1 MGLKTALTLLAF
13 ASLLHSQEPAWDAAA
28 ATAVVFNRDYPE
40 SAALAE
46 DYARLRG
53 IPDERLIALSC
64 SKEEAISR
72 EAFNETIAEPLR
84 GHFIERDWWKQQV
97 REILEPASGKMKR
110 LPVVVESKV
119 SILVLMHGI
128 PSKIIRQKENPKQAE
143 EDEAS
148 VDSELGCLGLPG
160 VRLAGAVPNPF
171 YRQEQRFPQVPTA
184 QGVLLVARLDA
195 ASPATVRRMMDDA
208 LAAEQTGLQGR
219 AVIDL
224 ALKQGA
230 YQQGDEWLRRA
241 SQSYRAFGIP
251 AWVDRSEPILREA
264 WPLPDTALYFG
275 WYTGEIA
282 GALKSPSFRFKRGAV
297 ACHLHSFSASIIRT
311 STQAWAGP
319 LLDHG
324 AAVTMGNVWEPYLS
338 MTIHFDILNDRLL
351 KGWTVAEAAWCAT
364 PYLSW
369 MNVVIGDPLYRP
381 FAHSTLGKAD
391 KERDFSLLQALAKRH
406 AGDNSTA
413 ALKREILKLGQDRT
427 DPHLIELL
435 ALLSSQ
441 EGKTNEAISLLEHAR
456 SLYKDASDRLR
467 TVLYQADLLRPDK
480 PAALALLRQNTSDD
494 TLKGAQG
501 HALLK
506 ALIAELG
513 G

>member
-13 ASLLHSQEPAWDAAA
+13 ASLLHSQEPAWDAAG
-28 ATAVVFNRDYPE
+28 ATAVVFNRDFPE

-46 DYARLRG
+46 EYARLRG

-110 LPVVVESKV
+110 LPVVVQSKV

-128 PSKIIRQKENPKQAE
+128 PSKIIRQRENPKQAE

-148 VDSELGCLGLPG
+148 VDSELACLGLPG

-171 YRQEQRFPQVPTA
+171 HRQEQRFPEMTHTM
-184 QGVLLVARLDA
+184 GMLLIGRLDA

-208 LAAEQTGLQGR
+208 IAVEQTGLQGR

-241 SQSYRAFGIP
+241 AQSYRQHGIP

-311 STQAWAGP
+311 STQAWVGP

-364 PYLSW
+364 PFLSW

-381 FAHSTLGKAD
+381 FVNSTLGKAD
-391 KERDFSLLQALAKRH
+391 KERDFALLQALAKKH
-406 AGDNSTA
+406 STDSRTA
-413 ALKREILKLGQDRT
+413 TLKREVLKLGQDRT
-427 DPHLIELL
+427 NPHLIELL

-441 EGKTNEAISLLEHAR
+441 EGKTDEAIGLLEHAR
-456 SLYKDASDRLR
+456 TLYPDADDRLR
-467 TVLYQADLLRPDK
+467 TVLYQVDLMRRENS
-480 PAALALLRQNTSDD
+480 PAALALLRQCAGDD
-494 TLKGAQG
+494 TLKNAKS

-506 ALIAELG
+506 LLIAEMQ
-513 G
+513 

>member
-13 ASLLHSQEPAWDAAA
+13 ASLLHSQEPAWDAAGA
-28 ATAVVFNRDYPE
+28 PAVVFNRDFPE

-46 DYARLRG
+46 EYARLRG

-110 LPVVVESKV
+110 LPVVVQSKV

-128 PSKIIRQKENPKQAE
+128 PSKIIRQRENPKQAE

-148 VDSELGCLGLPG
+148 VDSELACLGLPG

-171 YRQEQRFPQVPTA
+171 HRQEQRFPEMTHTM
-184 QGVLLVARLDA
+184 GMLLIGRLDA

-208 LAAEQTGLQGR
+208 IAVEQTGLQGR

-241 SQSYRAFGIP
+241 AQSYRQHGIP

-311 STQAWAGP
+311 STQAWVGP

-338 MTIHFDILNDRLL
+338 MTIHFDIFNDRLL

-364 PYLSW
+364 PVLSW
-369 MNVVIGDPLYRP
+369 MNVVLGDPLYRP
-381 FAHSTLGKAD
+381 FAHSNMGD
-391 KERDFSLLQALAKRH
+391 DQDRDYSLLQALAKRH
-406 AGDNSTA
+406 ASDSSTA
-413 ALKREILKLGQDRT
+413 ALKRQVLKIGQDRNN
-427 DPHLIELL
+427 PHIIELL
-435 ALLSSQ
+435 GLLSSQ
-441 EGKTNEAISLLEHAR
+441 EGKTDEAISMLKHAGT
-456 SLYKDASDRLR
+456 LYQDANNRLR
-467 TVLYQADLLRPDK
+467 TALYQADLMRQDK
-480 PAALALLRQNTSDD
+480 PAALALLRLCAGDD

-501 HALLK
+501 YTLIK
-506 ALIAELG
+506 TLIAEMQ
-513 G
+513 

>member
-1 MGLKTALTLLAF
+1 
-13 ASLLHSQEPAWDAAA
+13 
-28 ATAVVFNRDYPE
+28 
-40 SAALAE
+40 
-46 DYARLRG
+46 
-53 IPDERLIALSC
+53 
-64 SKEEAISR
+64 
-72 EAFNETIAEPLR
+72 
-84 GHFIERDWWKQQV
+84 V

-110 LPVVVESKV
+110 LPVVVQSKV

-160 VRLAGAVPNPF
+160 TRLAGAVPNPF
-171 YRQEQRFPQVPTA
+171 YRQEQRFPTA
-184 QGVLLVARLDA
+184 PGAEGILMVARLDA
-195 ASPATVRRMMDDA
+195 ASPATVRRMIDDA
-208 LAAEQTGLQGR
+208 LAAEQTGLRGR

-241 SQSYRAFGIP
+241 AQSYRQHGIP
-251 AWVDRSEPILREA
+251 AWVDRSEPILREG

-311 STQAWAGP
+311 STQAWVGP

-413 ALKREILKLGQDRT
+413 ALKREVLKLGQDRT
-427 DPHLIELL
+427 NPHLIELL

-441 EGKTNEAISLLEHAR
+441 EGKTDEAISLLEHAR
-456 SLYKDASDRLR
+456 SLYKDANDRLR
-467 TVLYQADLLRPDK
+467 TVLYQVDLMRRGSS
-480 PAALALLRQNTSDD
+480 PAALALLRQCAGDD
-494 TLKGAQG
+494 TLKNAKG

-506 ALIAELG
+506 LLIAEMQ
-513 G
+513 

>member
-1 MGLKTALTLLAF
+1 MGLKTALTLLAL
-13 ASLLHSQEPAWDAAA
+13 ASWLHAQEPAWDAAA

-46 DYARLRG
+46 EYARLRG

-72 EAFNETIAEPLR
+72 EAFNESIAEPLR
-84 GHFIERDWWKQQV
+84 GIFIERDWWKLQL
-97 REILEPASGKMKR
+97 RELLDPASGKMKR
-110 LPVVVESKV
+110 LPVVVQSKV
-119 SILVLMHGI
+119 SILVLMHGV
-128 PSKIIRQKENPKQAE
+128 PSKIIRQRENPKQAE

-148 VDSELGCLGLPG
+148 VDSELGCLGMPG

-171 YRQEQRFPQVPTA
+171 YRQDQRFPQVPSA

-208 LAAEQTGLQGR
+208 LAVEQTGLQGR

-224 ALKQGA
+224 AQKKGA
-230 YQQGDEWLRRA
+230 YEQGDEWLRRTT
-241 SQSYRAFGIP
+241 QSYRAHGIP
-251 AWVDRSEPILREA
+251 TLVDRSEPILRDA

-275 WYTGEIA
+275 WYNGEIA
-282 GALKSPSFRFKRGAV
+282 GALKPATFRFKRGAI

-338 MTIHFDILNDRLL
+338 MTIHFDIFNDRLL

-364 PYLSW
+364 PVLSW
-369 MNVVIGDPLYRP
+369 MNVVLGDPLYRP
-381 FAHSTLGKAD
+381 FAHSSMGD
-391 KERDFSLLQALAKRH
+391 DQDRDYSLLQALAKRH

-413 ALKREILKLGQDRT
+413 ALKREVLKLGQDRAN
-427 DPHLIELL
+427 PHLIELL

-441 EGKTNEAISLLEHAR
+441 EGKTEEAISLLEHAR
-456 SLYKDASDRLR
+456 TLYKDNNDRLR
-467 TVLYQADLLRPDK
+467 TVLYQAELMRQNK
-480 PAALALLRQNTSDD
+480 PAALALLRQCVSDD
-494 TLKGAQG
+494 TLKGAKG
-501 HALLK
+501 YVLLN
-506 ALIAELG
+506 ALIAEIG
-513 G
+513 S